1 MAFTDQQKAREKVR
15 ENYGQSGFAEEYA
28 NYKRVGYKRGDRVIS
43 AIGQSWDDAINELG
57 KKDRK

>member
-1 MAFTDQQKAREKVR
+1 MAFTEQQRALAQVREK
-15 ENYGQSGFAEEYA
+15 YGKTAFVEDHA
-28 NYKRVGYKRGDRVIS
+28 NYKRVGYKRGDRVVS